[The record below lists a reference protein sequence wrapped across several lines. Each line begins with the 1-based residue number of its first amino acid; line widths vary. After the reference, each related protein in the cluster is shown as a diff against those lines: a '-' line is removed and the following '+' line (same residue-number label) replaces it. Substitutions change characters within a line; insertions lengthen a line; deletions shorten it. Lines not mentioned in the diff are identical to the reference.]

1 MRTYSLREPLGS
13 RTLAAADFP
22 LTLGGPGAVVLV
34 PGVEPGEVAA
44 LVGLADGEP
53 FLQPAGTVPVRLGD
67 AALAESAWLHDG
79 ERFAI
84 AGARF
89 RVDADG
95 DEWGLTVEHEGGA
108 NETEPP
114 LYEDLPLA
122 VGADEVPA
130 RQALHALAFEAPAAG
145 SRAAAA
151 RRGGIRFTPGR
162 VAIGAVAAV
171 LFVALGFLF
180 AASAVTVQVKPGLDP
195 DRVDFVGAID
205 VGRGTWHLVMPGE
218 YELRVEKAGYV
229 PAAQKVKVGAEP
241 NQKFEIAL
249 AKLPGRLVVD
259 TGGVAATVT
268 ANGKPVGR
276 APGELSLPAG
286 AQRLAFE
293 APRHERYETTV
304 EIEGLGRK
312 QALQVRLVPGFAPV
326 KFESV
331 PAGAQVLVDGRPVGT
346 TPYTGELDAG
356 RRAVALAH
364 PEFRTWESTITVK
377 AGEAQTVGPVQLG
390 LPDARL
396 AVRTEPAGADVSVS
410 GAYRGRTPLTL
421 TLAPGA
427 AHEIVV
433 TRAGYEPVTRSLTL
447 APKAQESLV
456 LKLAAQLGEIEVRGE
471 PRDAEL
477 YVDGRSRGP
486 ANQKLSL
493 PAIAHA
499 LEVRKAGLEPFRT
512 TITPRPGLPQA
523 VNYELKSAAEQKA
536 AKLGA
541 TVRTGAGQVLK
552 LLPPGRITLGSPRRE
567 PGRRSNEAQRLVELK
582 RPVYVAVRAV
592 TNADYRRFKPDHL
605 TGAFRQETL
614 DLDNYPV
621 ANVTWDD
628 AAAYCNWLSEKDGL
642 PAAYVRRDGRFVLA
656 SPATTGYRL
665 PTEAEWEYAARADGR
680 GGARKYPWGES
691 LPIPPRSGNWADA
704 QAVYLQGQ
712 ILQDYD
718 DGFRVAAPVGSF
730 PPNALGFYDLGG
742 NVLEWVNDF
751 YTVYPE
757 GGAAVVDPTG
767 PNDGQAWTIR
777 GSSWLTARVAEL
789 RLAYRDYGASGRPNL
804 GFRIARY
811 AE

>member
-34 PGVEPGEVAA
+34 PRVAPGAVAA

-67 AALAESAWLHDG
+67 AALTESAWLHDG
-79 ERFAI
+79 DRFDI
-84 AGARF
+84 EGARF

-122 VGADEVPA
+122 IGAEDVPA
-130 RQALHALAFEAPAAG
+130 RQALHAIAFDAPAA
-145 SRAAAA
+145 SAAAA
-151 RRGGIRFTPGR
+151 VRRGPRVRVSPGR
-162 VAIGAVAAV
+162 VAVWTVGGV
-171 LFVALGFLF
+171 LALVLAFLF
-180 AASAVTVQVKPGLDP
+180 ASTAVTVQVKPGLDP
-195 DRVDFVGAID
+195 DRVDFAGAID
-205 VGRGTWHLVMPGE
+205 VGTGGWHLVLPGE

-229 PAAQKVKVGAEP
+229 AGVQKVTVTSAA
-241 NQKFEIAL
+241 NQKFELAL
-249 AKLPGRLVVD
+249 AKLPGTLVVD
-259 TGGVAATVT
+259 TGGVRATVT
-268 ANGKPVGR
+268 ANGRAVGE
-276 APGELSLPAG
+276 APGELTLPAG
-286 AQRLAFE
+286 TQLLAFD
-293 APRHERYETTV
+293 APRHERLERTV
-304 EIEGLGRK
+304 EIEGLGKK
-312 QALQVRLVPGFAPV
+312 QALQVQLVPGYAAV

-331 PAGAQVLVDGRPVGT
+331 PAGAQVLVDGRAVGT
-346 TPYTGELDAG
+346 TPYTGDLDAG

-364 PEFRTWESTITVK
+364 PEFRTWESMITVK

-427 AHEIVV
+427 AHEILV
-433 TRAGYEPVTRSLTL
+433 TRAGYAPVTRSITL
-447 APKAQESLV
+447 EPKAQQSLA
-456 LKLAAQLGEIEVRGE
+456 LKLEAQLGEIVVQGE

-477 YVDGRSRGP
+477 YVDGRSRGA

-493 PAIAHA
+493 PSVPHT
-499 LEVRKAGLEPFRT
+499 LEVRKAGLETFRT
-512 TITPRPGLPQA
+512 TLTPRPGLPQS
-523 VNYELKSAAEQKA
+523 VKYELKTAAEQKVA
-536 AKLGA
+536 RLGGS
-541 TVRTGAGQVLK
+541 VRTSSGQVLK
-552 LLPPGRITLGSPRRE
+552 LLPAGRITLGSPRRE
-567 PGRRSNEAQRLVELK
+567 PGRRTNEAQRIVELK

-592 TNADYRRFKPDHL
+592 TNADFRQFKPDHL

-621 ANVTWDD
+621 ANVSWED
-628 AAAYCNWLSEKDGL
+628 AAAYCNWLSQRDGL
-642 PAAYVRRDGRFVLA
+642 PAAYVRQGGKLVLA

-680 GGARKYPWGES
+680 GGARKYPWGDN
-691 LPIPPRSGNWADA
+691 LPIPPKAGNWADA
-704 QAVYLQGQ
+704 QAVYLQGPV
-712 ILQDYD
+712 LENYD

-730 PPNALGFYDLGG
+730 AANALGFYDLGG
-742 NVLEWVNDF
+742 NVLEWVHDY

-757 GGAAVVDPTG
+757 GGAPAVDPTG
-767 PNDGQAWTIR
+767 PNDGAAYAIR
-777 GSSWLTARVAEL
+777 GSSWLTSRVAEL